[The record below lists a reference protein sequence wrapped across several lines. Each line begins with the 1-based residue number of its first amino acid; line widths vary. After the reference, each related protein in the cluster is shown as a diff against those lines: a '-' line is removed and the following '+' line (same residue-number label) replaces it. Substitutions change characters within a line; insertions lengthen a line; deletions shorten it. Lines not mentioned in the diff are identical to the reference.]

1 MSQSLDEA
9 VEKIDGLE
17 GVLPDGLKKPVTSV
31 TPVTRSPFRP
41 PIELT
46 LSIEDAEAIAG
57 KLSRPSKM
65 PCPAYGLPAAAC
77 MVGSA
82 LRKVPG
88 SVCSGCYAM
97 KGRYVFGRV
106 KGAYA
111 ARLAAVSHPQWAEA
125 MVTLI
130 WASSCS
136 YFRWHDSGD
145 IQSAEHLEAI
155 CHVATRLPAV
165 KFWLPTQEYALVAGY
180 LRVHSQFPSNLAVRL
195 SSPMV
200 DKPPPDSFS
209 SYLTSGV
216 VTSGETCPSNTTRG
230 KCDTCRACWDKSVK
244 HVTYRKH

>member
-1 MSQSLDEA
+1 MSQTPDEA
-9 VEKIDGLE
+9 SEKIDDLDA
-17 GVLPDGLKKPVTSV
+17 VLPDGSKKPVTSV
-31 TPVTRSPFRP
+31 TPVTRHPLMP

-46 LSIEDAEAIAG
+46 LSIAEAEAIAG

-65 PCPAYGLPAAAC
+65 PCPAYGLPATAC
-77 MVGSA
+77 AVGSA
-82 LRKVPG
+82 LRRIPG

-97 KGRYVFGRV
+97 KGRYVFGSV
-106 KGAYA
+106 KNAYA

-145 IQSAEHLEAI
+145 VQSAEHLESI
-155 CHVATRLPAV
+155 CHVATRLPHV
-165 KFWLPTQEYALVAGY
+165 KFWLPTQEYALVAAY
-180 LRVHSQFPSNLAVRL
+180 LRIHRQFPSNLAVRL

-209 SYLTSGV
+209 GFLTSGV
-216 VTSGETCPSNTTRG
+216 VTSGETCPSNTTHG